1 MLVNNFKVSDTVFL
15 VSGSPPLTVTEIKDN
30 IVFVKWLNEEGV
42 YIIAGFDCR
51 CLKYDW
57 NKSLGSRR

>member
-15 VSGSPPLTVTEIKDN
+15 VSGSPPLTVTEVKDN
-30 IVFVKWLNEEGV
+30 IVFVKWLNEEDV

-51 CLKYDW
+51 CLKY
-57 NKSLGSRR
+57 G